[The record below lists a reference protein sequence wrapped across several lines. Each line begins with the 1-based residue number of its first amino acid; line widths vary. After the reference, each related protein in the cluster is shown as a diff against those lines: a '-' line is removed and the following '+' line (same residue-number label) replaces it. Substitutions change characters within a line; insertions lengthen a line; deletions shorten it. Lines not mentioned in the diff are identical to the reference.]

1 MNNGYRIK
9 IQLIEI
15 DRAAFYQYTDK
26 CVQAII
32 ESGKLSSL
40 PNIVTSQK
48 PWINQSDWFLS
59 QDGAGRE
66 ACQKS

>member
-48 PWINQSDWFLS
+48 P
-59 QDGAGRE
+59 
-66 ACQKS
+66 